1 MLRNNGA
8 FIFSV
13 PYVLTGKPL
22 EHFPNLFDYL
32 IESRN
37 GKHVMI
43 NTTREGRIEEFED
56 LIFHGGEGETL
67 EKRVFSLPDLLDEL
81 A

>member
-1 MLRNNGA
+1 
-8 FIFSV
+8 
-13 PYVLTGKPL
+13 
-22 EHFPNLFDYL
+22 
-32 IESRN
+32 
-37 GKHVMI
+37 MI